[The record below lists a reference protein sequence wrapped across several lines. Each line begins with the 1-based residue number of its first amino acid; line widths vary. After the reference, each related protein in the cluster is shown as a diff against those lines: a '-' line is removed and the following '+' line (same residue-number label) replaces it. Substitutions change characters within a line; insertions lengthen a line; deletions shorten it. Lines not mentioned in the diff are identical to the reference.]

1 MSHSGLQQV
10 REGSLMP
17 QAHYGLLKIRSQAED
32 SWDFGVTRTML
43 KSPCDAKL
51 ANKEWV
57 WTCSVRG

>member
-1 MSHSGLQQV
+1 
-10 REGSLMP
+10 MP
-17 QAHYGLLKIRSQAED
+17 QAHYGLLKIRSQTED

-43 KSPCDAKL
+43 KSPCDAEL